1 MRWLDK
7 LAAALR
13 QLHWRRGLRAGIA
26 VLAAMVVCRYLGK
39 PMGWAALGGF
49 EAILVDNGGPYRS
62 RLTTMLTVLVGG
74 ALACIVA
81 SLVSTPLWLAVI
93 ATSAFCFAIT
103 FARVL
108 SNQLASTSVIILV
121 LYFAGYG
128 GESHTLPGAMG
139 NALSYILGG
148 LWAAVLSLVLWPLD
162 PFRPARIAVAKCY
175 TRLAEF
181 TSQVHITS
189 PDSSERQAERHRMHE
204 LQRHMRLSIE
214 SARTAIAATGAR
226 ITARTLRARSL
237 TVLLETVD
245 LLFAGTIRWTEFL
258 ESTPEQ
264 APQAAI
270 TSALNWLKR
279 SEHEIADALQQR
291 PPDGGASFAPDGSHS
306 LEHLRKREKLLQTLE
321 SSADADNPF
330 IRYLVQEERDMLLNI
345 EVAFEAIQTLWSGIE
360 PSPSP
365 QNSGHEL
372 KRSLLARQAKE
383 IPGGGWRTMID
394 SARANW
400 TTRSIMMRHALR
412 MLIVGAAVVLLMRMV
427 HVSHGGWLA
436 MTAIIVLQP
445 TSSGTLRRG
454 LQRVG
459 GTIAGGI
466 LAAILAAAIH
476 SQEGLIVVITI
487 TSFFSLATYA
497 IDYGWY
503 AFFLT
508 PTFVLLSLP
517 HLRDWH
523 FAGVRIGNTILGA
536 AVAVLAMRLLWPERE
551 QAEMKRLLARGALA
565 DAAYVR
571 AMLDFWKSVSSSHSD
586 TGRVDADRRLLA
598 PARRA
603 CGLAINDAEE
613 ALDRIMLEP
622 RLPLSQGNRWETSL
636 TFVVY
641 LRRMTR
647 AVTTLAAIG
656 HNEDSLRARSEK
668 VALRMERLGR
678 SFDPGFDNAGRPIE
692 TMSFVETNTAEAAPL
707 GEDTPAE
714 HQLRRLERQAG
725 VLERT
730 ALALTEESS

>member
-1 MRWLDK
+1 MHWYLRWSS
-7 LAAALR
+7 ALR
-13 QLHWRRGLRAGIA
+13 RLHWERGLRAGIA
-26 VLAAMVVCRYLGK
+26 VMTAMVVCRALGK

-74 ALACIVA
+74 AIACVVA
-81 SLVSTPLWLAVI
+81 TLSSTPFWLAVLVT
-93 ATSAFCFAIT
+93 AAFCFAVT

-108 SNQLASTSVIILV
+108 ANQIASTSVVILV

-128 GESHTLPGAMG
+128 IEDHSFYGALG
-139 NALSYILGG
+139 NALLYVLGG
-148 LWAAVLSLVLWPLD
+148 LWAAGLSVVLWPLD
-162 PFRPARIAVAKCY
+162 PFRPARLGVSRCY
-175 TRLAEF
+175 NLLAEF
-181 TSQVHITS
+181 TSQVRAT
-189 PDSSERQAERHRMHE
+189 PPASSDRQAERHRMHE
-204 LQRHMRLSIE
+204 LQRQMRLSIE
-214 SARTAIAATGAR
+214 SARASIGSTGAR

-237 TVLLETVD
+237 AVLLETAD
-245 LLFAGTIRWTEFL
+245 LLFAGTIRWTELL
-258 ESTPEQ
+258 ESTSD
-264 APQAAI
+264 ARAQAA
-270 TSALNWLKR
+270 
-279 SEHEIADALQQR
+279 IADALMWLEQAEATIATALTQR
-291 PPDGGASFAPDGSHS
+291 PADGAASFAPEGSHS
-306 LEHLRKREKLLQTLE
+306 TQHLRKREAAIQTLE
-321 SSADADNPF
+321 SSSTPLDPL
-330 IRYLVQEERDMLLNI
+330 IRHLVQEERDMLLNV
-345 EVAFEAIQTLWSGIE
+345 EVAFEAIQTLWSGAE
-360 PSPSP
+360 APTTLKS
-365 QNSGHEL
+365 SGQEIR
-372 KRSLLARQAKE
+372 RSLLARQAQPA
-383 IPGGGWRTMID
+383 PGTGWQSMLEA
-394 SARANW
+394 ARANW

-412 MLIVGAAVVLLMRMV
+412 MLIVGAVDVLLMKMV

-436 MTAIIVLQP
+436 MTSIIVLQP
-445 TSSGTLRRG
+445 TNSGTLRRG

-459 GTIAGGI
+459 GTIAGGV

-476 SQEGLIVVITI
+476 SQEGIIAVITV
-487 TSFFSLATYA
+487 TSILTLATYA

-551 QAEMKRLLARGALA
+551 QLEMNRLLVRGAHA
-565 DAAYVR
+565 DAEYVR
-571 AMLDFWKSVSSSHSD
+571 AMLGFWSAVGNAS
-586 TGRVDADRRLLA
+586 TETARINADRTLLA

-622 RLPLSQGNRWETSL
+622 QVPLSKGREWEPAL
-636 TFVVY
+636 TFVTY

-647 AVTTLAAIG
+647 AVTTLA
-656 HNEDSLRARSEK
+656 SLGCDDDDLRSRAER
-668 VALRMERLGR
+668 VALRMERLAD
-678 SFDPGFDNAGRPIE
+678 SMNAALEQKASSLPAE
-692 TMSFVETNTAEAAPL
+692 TEPVDSPVAPL

-730 ALALTEESS
+730 AKILMEQNR